1 MACVYWQYVNTSRGT
16 VNMYLH
22 SIGIHRPSPDAS
34 IIIIY
39 VYKCYPLPRYRFHN
53 ISQCINV
60 QKKPSPSPT
69 SCPQIGRWSRCTKV
83 TLGSRNMNSSDSYE
97 HLEIDDKNLLV
108 YIQSIRSSISIYELL
123 KYTRTPVSSY
133 PAWNHLMVWLLFQGC
148 VEQVLRVNL
157 MS

>member
-22 SIGIHRPSPDAS
+22 SIAIHRPSPDAS

-39 VYKCYPLPRYRFHN
+39 VYKCYLLPRYRFHN

-108 YIQSIRSSISIYELL
+108 YIQSIRSPISMN
-123 KYTRTPVSSY
+123 S
-133 PAWNHLMVWLLFQGC
+133 WNIPGHLSQAILHETISWSGWCSKAVWNRC
-148 VEQVLRVNL
+148 
-157 MS
+157 